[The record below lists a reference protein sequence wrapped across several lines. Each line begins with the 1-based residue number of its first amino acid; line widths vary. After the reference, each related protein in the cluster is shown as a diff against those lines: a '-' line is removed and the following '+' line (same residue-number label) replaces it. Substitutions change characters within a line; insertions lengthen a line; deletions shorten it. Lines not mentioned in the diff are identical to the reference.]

1 MIKKII
7 FLILLALTIFS
18 FGCNVY
24 DELIDAA
31 IVDQAQTEDTTT
43 TTSDTT
49 TTTTTTATDT
59 ASLVLAPTNTAFSA
73 IIPSAPN

>member
-7 FLILLALTIFS
+7 FLILLALTIIS

-73 IIPSAPN
+73 IIPSVPN

>member
-43 TTSDTT
+43 TTSD
-49 TTTTTTATDT
+49 
-59 ASLVLAPTNTAFSA
+59 ASGTGALVLAPQTTTAFSA
-73 IIPSAPN
+73 IIPSDPN

>member
-7 FLILLALTIFS
+7 FLILLSLTIFS

-31 IVDQAQTEDTTT
+31 IVDQAETSDDTTT
-43 TTSDTT
+43 TTSED
-49 TTTTTTATDT
+49 TTTTATDT

-73 IIPSAPN
+73 IIPSDPN

>member
-7 FLILLALTIFS
+7 FLILLALTIIS

-31 IVDQAQTEDTTT
+31 IVDQTNQGTEETTT
-43 TTSDTT
+43 TTSASSTESV
-49 TTTTTTATDT
+49 TTASSTS
-59 ASLVLAPTNTAFSA
+59 SLVFS
-73 IIPSAPN
+73 P